1 LKIVLDTNV
10 LVSAFLNPQSK
21 PARIIRLVIQDEI
34 QIIINEAILSEY
46 HEVLARPVF
55 KLNIRHVQTIL
66 KLIRAKGIKA
76 PALAKSFQLPDSS
89 DEPFVE
95 AAIACHADALVTG
108 NLKHF
113 PKEKC
118 NGLQI
123 LLPAQFLNIT
133 ATK

>member
-10 LVSAFLNPQSK
+10 IVSAFLSPHSK
-21 PARIIRLVIQDEI
+21 PAKIFRLVIQGEL

-46 HEVLARPVF
+46 HEVLTRPVF
-55 KLNIRHVQTIL
+55 KLNINNILTIL
-66 KLIRAKGIKA
+66 KLIRTKGIKA
-76 PALAKSFQLPDSS
+76 PALAKSVQLPDSN

-113 PKEKC
+113 PKERC
-118 NGLQI
+118 HGVNI
-123 LLPAQFLNIT
+123 LLPAEFLKAI
-133 ATK
+133 AAE